1 VFTRRIVCGPGGG
14 GRLISSERE
23 NLDEAKRSKMAAT
36 LRGFRTERHPRLR
49 DLDGL
54 RSDEL
59 PFKLGLAVLD
69 EHGDDLFKILP
80 QFVHRGAL

>member
-1 VFTRRIVCGPGGG
+1 
-14 GRLISSERE
+14 
-23 NLDEAKRSKMAAT
+23 MAAT